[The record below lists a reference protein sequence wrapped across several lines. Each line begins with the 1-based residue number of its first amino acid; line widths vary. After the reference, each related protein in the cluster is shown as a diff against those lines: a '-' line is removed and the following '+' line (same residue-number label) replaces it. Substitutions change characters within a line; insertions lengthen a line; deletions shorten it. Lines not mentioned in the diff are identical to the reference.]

1 MQVKILTYDH
11 LPQVMDIYYRNF
23 DSISE
28 KQVQKTGE
36 PIAKDEHF
44 YKMTELWVSAI
55 KKYYLSNEDV
65 DHILMG
71 LFQESRLLAYVAIR
85 YDLPEDWND
94 GWVVSY
100 LKADPKINVMS
111 NGGLRLLWLEMFSYS
126 ESLGKIR
133 WHTITEKKRHRAFD
147 AFGIKVVP
155 EINNRY
161 DFYTLCEIP
170 ANTRADVDWVY
181 AMMGRVIHTHKD
193 YIVRTGVLQ
202 LEYQKNISH
211 TETNA

>member
-1 MQVKILTYDH
+1 MQVKILTRDH
-11 LPQVMDIYYRNF
+11 FFQIKDIYYRNF
-23 DSISE
+23 DSISK
-28 KQVQKTGE
+28 KQTKKTGE
-36 PIAKDEHF
+36 GISKDEHF
-44 YKMTELWVSAI
+44 YKMTDLWFSAVE
-55 KKYYLSNEDV
+55 KYYLSEEDT

-71 LFQESRLLAYVAIR
+71 IFQEEQLLAYVAIR
-85 YDLPEDWND
+85 YDLPQEWND

-126 ESLGKIR
+126 ESRGKHR

-170 ANTRADVDWVY
+170 ANTISNIDWVY
-181 AMMGRVIHTHKD
+181 AMMGRVTHTHKD
-193 YIVRTGVLQ
+193 YIVRTGVLKP
-202 LEYQKNISH
+202 EWRKK
-211 TETNA
+211 

>member
-1 MQVKILTYDH
+1 MQVKILTRDH
-11 LPQVMDIYYRNF
+11 FFQIKDIYYRNF
-23 DSISE
+23 DSISK
-28 KQVQKTGE
+28 KQTKKTGE
-36 PIAKDEHF
+36 GISKDEHF
-44 YKMTELWVSAI
+44 YKMTDLWFSAVE
-55 KKYYLSNEDV
+55 KYYLSEEDT

-71 LFQESRLLAYVAIR
+71 IFQEEQLLAYVAIR
-85 YDLPEDWND
+85 YDLPQEWND

-126 ESLGKIR
+126 ESRGKLR

-161 DFYTLCEIP
+161 DFYTLC
-170 ANTRADVDWVY
+170 
-181 AMMGRVIHTHKD
+181 
-193 YIVRTGVLQ
+193 
-202 LEYQKNISH
+202 
-211 TETNA
+211 

>member
-1 MQVKILTYDH
+1 MQVKILTSEYY
-11 LPQVMDIYYRNF
+11 LQIKDIYYRNF
-23 DSISE
+23 DSISK
-28 KQVQKTGE
+28 KQSKKTGE
-36 PIAKDEHF
+36 GIAKDEHF
-44 YKMTELWVSAI
+44 YKMTELWFSAI
-55 KKYYLSNEDV
+55 ERYYLSDKDV

-71 LFQESRLLAYVAIR
+71 LFQEDQLLAYVAIR
-85 YDLPEDWND
+85 YDLPEEWND
-94 GWVVSY
+94 SWVVSY
-100 LKADPKINVMS
+100 LKADPEINVMS

-170 ANTRADVDWVY
+170 ANTRSDIDWVY

-193 YIVRTGVLQ
+193 YIVRTGVLKA
-202 LEYQKNISH
+202 EYQNK
-211 TETNA
+211 